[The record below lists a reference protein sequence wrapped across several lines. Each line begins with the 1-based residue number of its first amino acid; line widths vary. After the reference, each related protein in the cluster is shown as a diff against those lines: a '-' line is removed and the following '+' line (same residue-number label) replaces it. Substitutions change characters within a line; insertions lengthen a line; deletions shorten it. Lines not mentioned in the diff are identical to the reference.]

1 MERDENNKKRRNKQD
16 RSILPYFGDEFF
28 PEWSGMSRLFDHYMS
43 EMNEL
48 FNMPHILPAR
58 AFRNFYPSFP
68 HVDIIDLKDSFRV
81 KVDLPGIEKDKI
93 KLNVSD
99 DAIEITAKNTEEKE
113 EEKEGYYR
121 KERSMY
127 GYHRILNMPEKID
140 PSTVKATYKDGVL
153 QINVQKSKTNRK
165 EIKIE

>member
-1 MERDENNKKRRNKQD
+1 MKNNFNEKKKIKKRDKE
-16 RSILPYFGDEFF
+16 IMPFFGNEFF
-28 PEWSGMSRLFDHYMS
+28 QEWSGIS
-43 EMNEL
+43 
-48 FNMPHILPAR
+48 
-58 AFRNFYPSFP
+58 RNFDRYINEILTAPLSFPAMNMRYFPPLSFP

-93 KLNVSD
+93 KLNVAD
-99 DAIEITAKNTEEKE
+99 DIIEINAKNAEEKE
-113 EEKEGYYR
+113 EEKEGYYK

-127 GYHRILNMPEKID
+127 GYHRIIDMPEKID

-153 QINVQKSKTNRK
+153 QIEVQKSKTNKK